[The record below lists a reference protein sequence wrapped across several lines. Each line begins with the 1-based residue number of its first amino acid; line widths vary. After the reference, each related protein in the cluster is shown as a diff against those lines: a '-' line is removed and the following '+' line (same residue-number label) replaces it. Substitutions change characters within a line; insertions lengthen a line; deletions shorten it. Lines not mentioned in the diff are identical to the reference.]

1 LIGIDPSLH
10 SLHGLLAADLIGF
23 QTANFA
29 RHFRQ
34 TVSRILS
41 LETVPKGI
49 TMSEGKFVD
58 VAVFP
63 MGIDVSSLNIK
74 RKDPEV
80 AEWVQLLKQRY
91 VGMKIIVGRD
101 KLDEVQGVRH
111 KLLAFET
118 FLSRFPQFHGE
129 VCPFHILHI
138 VSLDVHFA
146 AGCSHS
152 GCPFNN
158 GGE

>member
-1 LIGIDPSLH
+1 MYRSSILAAPSSPSSR

-41 LETVPKGI
+41 LEAVPKGV
-49 TMSEGKFVD
+49 TTREGKFVD

-63 MGIDVSSLNIK
+63 MGIDVNSLNAK
-74 RKDPEV
+74 RKEPEV
-80 AEWVQLLKQRY
+80 AEWVHLLKQRY
-91 VGMKIIVGRD
+91 ANMQLLVGRD

-111 KLLAFET
+111 KLNAFEA
-118 FLSRFPQFHGE
+118 FLGRYPEFQGQ
-129 VCPFHILHI
+129 VW
-138 VSLDVHFA
+138 
-146 AGCSHS
+146 AG
-152 GCPFNN
+152 PP
-158 GGE
+158 GGV

>member
-1 LIGIDPSLH
+1 M
-10 SLHGLLAADLIGF
+10 
-23 QTANFA
+23 
-29 RHFRQ
+29 
-34 TVSRILS
+34 SRILS
-41 LETVPKGI
+41 LETVPKGV
-49 TMSEGKFVD
+49 TTKEGKFVD

-129 VCPFHILHI
+129 VSFVFTPLPGTH
-138 VSLDVHFA
+138 VT
-146 AGCSHS
+146 AGCSYP
-152 GCPFNN
+152 GGPFNN
-158 GGE
+158 RRKRVAGRCS

>member
-1 LIGIDPSLH
+1 MSISLAPAYSPH

-49 TMSEGKFVD
+49 TTREGKFVD

-63 MGIDVSSLNIK
+63 MGIDVGSLNIK

-91 VGMKIIVGRD
+91 LGMKIIVGRD

-111 KLLAFET
+111 KLLAFEA
-118 FLSRFPQFHGE
+118 FLGRFPQFHGE
-129 VCPFHILHI
+129 VSSVPQLY
-138 VSLDVHFA
+138 S
-146 AGCSHS
+146 ST
-152 GCPFNN
+152 
-158 GGE
+158 